1 MKANNL
7 DWYLPNFN
15 FGCSDFD
22 FRFTHSRI
30 YEVRNF
36 PARPRLPRGMP
47 CAVLW
52 WAKHSTDLSLSRLS
66 SYLHYRSVF
75 TRTFI
80 IILSAYRPT
89 LSRPPPPSL
98 PEVDAR
104 PPLNALTPRK
114 SWSSD
119 TMHRFKKWFSTISR
133 RNRCLTPDNRTQFS
147 ASQVG
152 PLIISMFAG
161 FAARWAA
168 WESPPHLN
176 PS

>member
-7 DWYLPNFN
+7 DWYLPIFN

-52 WAKHSTDLSLSRLS
+52 WAKHSTELSLSRLS

-119 TMHRFKKWFSTISR
+119 TMHRFKKWFSTIGR
-133 RNRCLTPDNRTQFS
+133 RNRCLTPDNRTQFP

-161 FAARWAA
+161 FAARWAP

-176 PS
+176 LS

>member
-52 WAKHSTDLSLSRLS
+52 WAKHSTELSLSRLS

-104 PPLNALTPRK
+104 PPLTHSPQEKVGALTQCIGLKNGFLP
-114 SWSSD
+114 SADAIDAWLQ
-119 TMHRFKKWFSTISR
+119 TIEHNSR
-133 RNRCLTPDNRTQFS
+133 RHRSVHLSYQCSL
-147 ASQVG
+147 V
-152 PLIISMFAG
+152 L
-161 FAARWAA
+161 
-168 WESPPHLN
+168 PPAELLGKAL
-176 PS
+176 PI

>member
-1 MKANNL
+1 M
-7 DWYLPNFN
+7 PNFN

-36 PARPRLPRGMP
+36 PARPRLPHGMP

-52 WAKHSTDLSLSRLS
+52 WAKHSTELSLSRLS

-114 SWSSD
+114 SLSSD

-161 FAARWAA
+161 FAAR
-168 WESPPHLN
+168 
-176 PS
+176 

>member
-1 MKANNL
+1 M
-7 DWYLPNFN
+7 PNFN

-36 PARPRLPRGMP
+36 PARPRLPHGMP

-52 WAKHSTDLSLSRLS
+52 WAKHSTELSLLRLS

-161 FAARWAA
+161 FAAR
-168 WESPPHLN
+168 
-176 PS
+176 

>member
-52 WAKHSTDLSLSRLS
+52 WAKHSTELSLSRLS

-119 TMHRFKKWFSTISR
+119 TMHRFKKWFSTIGR
-133 RNRCLTPDNRTQFS
+133 RNRCLTPDNRTQFP

-176 PS
+176 LS

>member
-1 MKANNL
+1 M
-7 DWYLPNFN
+7 PNFN

-36 PARPRLPRGMP
+36 PARPRLPHGMP

-52 WAKHSTDLSLSRLS
+52 WAKHSTELSLSRLS

-161 FAARWAA
+161 FAAR
-168 WESPPHLN
+168 
-176 PS
+176 

>member
-1 MKANNL
+1 M
-7 DWYLPNFN
+7 PNFN

-52 WAKHSTDLSLSRLS
+52 WAKHSTELSLSRLS

-161 FAARWAA
+161 FAAR
-168 WESPPHLN
+168 
-176 PS
+176 

>member
-1 MKANNL
+1 M
-7 DWYLPNFN
+7 PNFN

-52 WAKHSTDLSLSRLS
+52 WAKHSTELSLSRLS

-133 RNRCLTPDNRTQFS
+133 RNRCLTPDNRTQFP

-161 FAARWAA
+161 FAAR
-168 WESPPHLN
+168 
-176 PS
+176 

>member
-1 MKANNL
+1 M
-7 DWYLPNFN
+7 PNFN

-36 PARPRLPRGMP
+36 PARPRLPCGMP

-52 WAKHSTDLSLSRLS
+52 WAKHSTELSLSRLS

-161 FAARWAA
+161 FAAR
-168 WESPPHLN
+168 
-176 PS
+176 

>member
-52 WAKHSTDLSLSRLS
+52 WAKHSTELSLSRLS

-119 TMHRFKKWFSTISR
+119 TMHRFKNGFLPSADAIDAWLQTIEHNSR
-133 RNRCLTPDNRTQFS
+133 RHRSVHLSYQCSL
-147 ASQVG
+147 V
-152 PLIISMFAG
+152 L
-161 FAARWAA
+161 
-168 WESPPHLN
+168 PPAELLGKAL
-176 PS
+176 PI

>member
-52 WAKHSTDLSLSRLS
+52 WAKHSTELSLSRLS

-119 TMHRFKKWFSTISR
+119 TMHRFKKWFSTIGR
-133 RNRCLTPDNRTQFS
+133 RNRCLTPDNRTQFP

-161 FAARWAA
+161 FIARWAP

>member
-52 WAKHSTDLSLSRLS
+52 WAKHSTELSLSRLS

-119 TMHRFKKWFSTISR
+119 TMHRFKKWFSTIGR
-133 RNRCLTPDNRTQFS
+133 RNRCLTPDNRTQFP

-161 FAARWAA
+161 FAARWAP

-176 PS
+176 LS

>member
-52 WAKHSTDLSLSRLS
+52 WAKHSTELSLSRLS

-133 RNRCLTPDNRTQFS
+133 RNRCLTPDNRTQFP

-161 FAARWAA
+161 FAPAELLGKAL
-168 WESPPHLN
+168 PI
-176 PS
+176 

>member
-15 FGCSDFD
+15 FDRSDFD

-36 PARPRLPRGMP
+36 PARPRLPHGMP

-52 WAKHSTDLSLSRLS
+52 WAKHSTELSLSRLS

>member
-1 MKANNL
+1 M
-7 DWYLPNFN
+7 PNFN

-52 WAKHSTDLSLSRLS
+52 WAKHSTELSLSRLS

-161 FAARWAA
+161 FAAC
-168 WESPPHLN
+168 
-176 PS
+176 